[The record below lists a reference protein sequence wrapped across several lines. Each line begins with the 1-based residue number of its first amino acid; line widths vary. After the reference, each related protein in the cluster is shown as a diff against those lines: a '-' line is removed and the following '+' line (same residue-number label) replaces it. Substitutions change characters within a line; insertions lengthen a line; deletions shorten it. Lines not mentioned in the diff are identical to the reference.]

1 MKVIFGP
8 INSRR
13 FKKSLGIDLSPDKKT
28 CNFDCLYC
36 ELGKA
41 KTTHINSSNLSV
53 SMIID
58 ELSQA
63 LKIHNDCDFIS
74 ISANGEPTLYP
85 NLKELIIKINEIK
98 GNAKSLILSNAS
110 TIFEPKIQDA
120 LMLLDAV
127 KLSLDSVNP
136 KVFRKIDRTNISV
149 ENIING
155 IKSFSDKYQ
164 GELILECL
172 ILENINDNPKDI
184 LALNEILKD
193 IKITRLDLGTI
204 DRPSDYQVKALDY
217 QSLKNLSKL
226 ITNANVNIITK
237 PNTNN
242 SYDDLLKTINLRP
255 LRIDEI
261 KASDKA
267 YLDEMILQEKIKLIN
282 INGVDFYKLNKN

>member
-267 YLDEMILQEKIKLIN
+267 YLNEMLLQEKIKLIN